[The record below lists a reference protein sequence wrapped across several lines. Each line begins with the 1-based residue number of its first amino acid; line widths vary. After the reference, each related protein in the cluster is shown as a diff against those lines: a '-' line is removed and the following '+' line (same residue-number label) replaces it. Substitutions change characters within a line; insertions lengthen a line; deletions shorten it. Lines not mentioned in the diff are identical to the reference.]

1 VKSLL
6 ILALLASTALAQTS
20 DTQTYRAKQGDTLG
34 LIAAEYYGD
43 RGKAGFLVI
52 ENKIDTKKPVVLKPG
67 QKLRVPIS
75 RTIVTDVG
83 DSYDKLAKE
92 FLGEERRGEYL
103 AAMNNRTADDG
114 LPAGVELVIPF
125 SLTYVIT
132 APTTYDGLAQQ
143 FLGDSKHGELLR
155 GYNNSAKSELEAGDS
170 VVIPVFTAKLQ
181 PGKAINPDAAAIERT
196 QRRTQTIAQAGTRLP
211 EARYAWESAEYR
223 RVIALL
229 GDIDTAYL
237 DPETA
242 VAVLVQLG
250 SAYIAYDTDEDRAA
264 ARTAFKAAL
273 ARRPNHKLSTF
284 EYSEKIRAVWDTLAK
299 Q

>member
-1 VKSLL
+1 MKSLA
-6 ILALLASTALAQTS
+6 ILALLASTAVAQTS

-67 QKLRVPIS
+67 QKLRIPVS
-75 RTIVTDVG
+75 RTIVTETG
-83 DSYDKLAKE
+83 DTFDKLAKQ

-103 AAMNNRTADDG
+103 AAMNNRTVEEG

-125 SLTYVIT
+125 TLTYAIT
-132 APTTYDGLAQQ
+132 TPTTYDGLAQQ

-155 GYNNSAKSELEAGDS
+155 GYNNSAKTELDAGDS

-181 PGKAINPDAAAIERT
+181 PGKAISPDAAALERT
-196 QRRTQTIAQAGTRLP
+196 KQRAQTIAKAATRLP
-211 EARYAWESAEYR
+211 AARYAWENAEYR

-237 DPETA
+237 DADTA
-242 VAVLVQLG
+242 VTVLVQLG
-250 SAYIAYDTDEDRAA
+250 SAHIAYETEEDRTA
-264 ARTAFKAAL
+264 ARTAFRAAL
-273 ARRPNHKLSTF
+273 ARRPSHKLSTF
-284 EYSEKIRAVWDTLAK
+284 EYSEKIRAVWDTLSK